1 MSKLICTSLKRVIIV
16 LKIKIKKGAIKLP
29 STREKVHLHLK
40 VLENPG
46 IPINDM
52 VNAMSEVYSTAG
64 FDVEIVSTETLN
76 LPHLKDL
83 DIGICT
89 MGNVTDEQKELFEN
103 RNNVKVNELTV
114 YFVRSTIPPTNGCAA
129 HPSQKPGAVV
139 TSVAS
144 VWTLG
149 HEIGH
154 VLGLRHVNNNEQ
166 LMTGNGTGNITN
178 PPPDLSSSEIET
190 MRNSQYTTPN

>member
-1 MSKLICTSLKRVIIV
+1 
-16 LKIKIKKGAIKLP
+16 
-29 STREKVHLHLK
+29 
-40 VLENPG
+40 
-46 IPINDM
+46 
-52 VNAMSEVYSTAG
+52 
-64 FDVEIVSTETLN
+64 
-76 LPHLKDL
+76 
-83 DIGICT
+83 

>member
-1 MSKLICTSLKRVIIV
+1 MP
-16 LKIKIKKGAIKLP
+16 A
-29 STREKVHLHLK
+29 TREKVRLHLK
-40 VLENPG
+40 VLENPD
-46 IPINDM
+46 IPIEKM

-76 LPHLKDL
+76 LPHLKDV
-83 DIGICT
+83 DVGTCT
-89 MGNVTDEQKELFEN
+89 MGNVTEEQKELFEY
-103 RNNVKVNELTV
+103 RNNVKDNELTV
-114 YFVRSTIPPTNGCAA
+114 YFVRSTIPPYNGCAA

-139 TSVAS
+139 TRIAS

-154 VLGLRHVNNNEQ
+154 VLGLQHVNNNDQ
-166 LMTGNGTGNITN
+166 LMTGRGTGNITN
-178 PPPDLSSSEIET
+178 PPPDLNSSEIDT